1 MKRPSTKTR
10 YTYRCTTLRFTSSI
24 FRRPV
29 AVSQITA
36 TRRRQSPFILVR
48 DAGMLLLLLLLLLL
62 QTPEVNLPGDA
73 HVSGAPAAWLL
84 HHHAYTQ
91 HERNVRLYCRQQSIS
106 VRSIP
111 RSPFSSNQNNRIKTH
126 WPSARAH
133 TGCFKERANQGRRK
147 MQHYR
152 KWRTNSRVEK
162 NEQAI
167 LSVIS
172 SRAFSISRRY
182 RASSGIGRHIST
194 YSQPS
199 SYKSYYTALI

>member
-84 HHHAYTQ
+84 HHHAYTRSTNATSVYTADSKVYRYILFRAV
-91 HERNVRLYCRQQSIS
+91 HFRL
-106 VRSIP
+106 
-111 RSPFSSNQNNRIKTH
+111 IKT
-126 WPSARAH
+126 
-133 TGCFKERANQGRRK
+133 T
-147 MQHYR
+147 
-152 KWRTNSRVEK
+152 V
-162 NEQAI
+162 
-167 LSVIS
+167 
-172 SRAFSISRRY
+172 
-182 RASSGIGRHIST
+182 
-194 YSQPS
+194 
-199 SYKSYYTALI
+199 